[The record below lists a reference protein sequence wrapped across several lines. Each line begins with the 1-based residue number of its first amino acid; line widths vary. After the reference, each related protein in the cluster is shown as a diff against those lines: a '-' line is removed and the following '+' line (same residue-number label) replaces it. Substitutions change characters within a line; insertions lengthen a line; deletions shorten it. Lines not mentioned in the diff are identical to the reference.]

1 MTEAT
6 LHADFV
12 DLLDALAAED
22 VEFMLVGAFAL
33 AAHGA
38 PRHTGDLDVWVR
50 ADPENARRVVRALA
64 RFGAPIEAHGIGE
77 ANFARVGDVYQMG
90 VPPVRID
97 LLTGVS
103 GLDFE
108 AAWAHRVTVGLGA
121 LQVPVLG
128 LADLIANTR
137 ATGRVKHL
145 QDLELLREAGVEVD

>member
-1 MTEAT
+1 MTEPT

-12 DLLDALAAED
+12 DMLEALVGEGVD
-22 VEFMLVGAFAL
+22 FLLVGAFAL

-50 ADPENARRVVRALA
+50 ADVANARRVVRALA

-77 ANFARVGDVYQMG
+77 ANFASVGDVYQMG

-103 GLDFE
+103 GLDFDS
-108 AAWAHRVTVGLGA
+108 AWANRVPTHLGA
-121 LQVPVLG
+121 LVVPVLG
-128 LADLIANTR
+128 LADLITNKR
-137 ATGRVKHL
+137 ASGRVKDL
-145 QDLELLREAGVEVD
+145 QDLELLREAGVEVG